1 MVGVRRYT
9 MLIKG
14 KELDSNQSLPRGVL
28 LRSSGIIKTY
38 ERDIMAQY
46 IRQDDL
52 GNQLS
57 IPRLCKI
64 ILKLPGTVDSRR
76 LLYSN

>member
-1 MVGVRRYT
+1 
-9 MLIKG
+9 MLIKC
-14 KELDSNQSLPRGVL
+14 KELDSTSVSPGRSSFG
-28 LRSSGIIKTY
+28 SSGIIRTY
-38 ERDIMAQY
+38 NRDIMTQY

-64 ILKLPGTVDSRR
+64 ILELPGTVDSSS